1 MAEYSGLFNSLDQN
15 APDRV
20 YGADEFAR
28 FFSIMAK
35 NGLREFLANQGAYNF
50 TAGTGLQFTIG
61 QGMAVYDGYFH
72 LNDSP
77 KAFALTPTSGGNN
90 RIDFLVLSVD
100 KTTAQRKVELRLI
113 QGTAA
118 PSPREP
124 SLRDTGSRVDYPL
137 YRFYVPS
144 GATVISSVTRT
155 DLRSYS
161 KDSQAYGF
169 MNPNVPAPDI
179 NALYEQGTYYV
190 ENPALLP
197 NFPSTQN
204 CLLEV
209 FRDQS
214 GKTFQRVTEINTGST
229 ARNTILQRAS
239 TTGGTWQGWTATY
252 SDRQIIFPFAFT
264 SGVSGSGTNN
274 YAIIGDRVR
283 IEAVATFPSGLAS
296 GATIA
301 TLTASARPS
310 TLTYLPPI
318 LANNGQRVSIAI
330 QPSGDIQCVTAIT
343 SNTLVSM
350 FGDFLL
356 KPIR

>member
-1 MAEYSGLFNSLDQN
+1 MAEYSGMFNSLDPN

-35 NGLREFLANQGAYNF
+35 NGLREVLANQGAYNF

-61 QGMAVYDGYFH
+61 QGMAVYEGYFH

-77 KAFALTPTSGGNN
+77 KAFSLTPTSGGNN

-124 SLRDTGSRVDYPL
+124 SLSDTGSRVDYPL

-169 MNPNVPAPDI
+169 MSPYVPARDI
-179 NALYEQGTYYV
+179 NALYEQGNYYL
-190 ENPALLP
+190 ENPASLA

-204 CLLEV
+204 SLLEV

-214 GKTFQRVTEINTGST
+214 GKTFQRVTEVNTGST
-229 ARNTILQRAS
+229 ARNTIFQRAS
-239 TTGGTWQGWTATY
+239 TNSGTWQSWTATY
-252 SDRQIIFPFAFT
+252 SDRKITFPLSFVG
-264 SGVSGSGTNN
+264 GVSGSGSNF

-283 IEAVATFPSGLAS
+283 IEAVATFPTGLAS

-301 TLTASARPS
+301 TLADSARPS
-310 TLTYLPPI
+310 SLTYLPPI
-318 LANNGQRVSIAI
+318 IANNGQRVLIAI
-330 QPSGDIQCVTAIT
+330 QPSGEVQCVTAIT

>member
-1 MAEYSGLFNSLDQN
+1 MAEYSGMFNSLDPN

-35 NGLREFLANQGAYNF
+35 NGLREVLANQGAYNF

-61 QGMAVYDGYFH
+61 QGMAVYEGYFH
-72 LNDSP
+72 LNDSS

-90 RIDFLVLSVD
+90 RIDYLVLSVD

-118 PSPREP
+118 PSPSEP
-124 SLRDTGSRVDYPL
+124 TLSDTGSRVDYPL

-169 MNPNVPAPDI
+169 MNPNLPTNNIDT
-179 NALYEQGTYYV
+179 LYEQGVYYI
-190 ENPALLP
+190 ENPANVS

-204 CLLEV
+204 CMLEV

-214 GKTFQRVTEINTGST
+214 GKTFQRVTEVNTGST
-229 ARNTILQRAS
+229 ARNTIFQRAS
-239 TTGGTWQGWTATY
+239 TTDGTWKGWTATY
-252 SDRQIIFPFAFT
+252 SDRQIIYDFSFT
-264 SGVSGSGTNN
+264 AGASGTGK

-283 IEAVATFPSGLAS
+283 VEAIVVLPSGMAAS
-296 GATIA
+296 TTIA
-301 TLTASARPS
+301 SITASARPS
-310 TLTYLPPI
+310 GLTYLPPI
-318 LANNGQRVSIAI
+318 LANNGQRVQLAI
-330 QPSGDIQCVTAIT
+330 QPSGEVQCLTAIT
-343 SNTLVSM
+343 SNTSVSI